1 MENIVPPPRGDIVA
15 RVLALALSEN
25 ESDPVFFQKNLKRR
39 ANSMITNEPA
49 PYRIPTLNK
58 MAKAPGIRFHALFCC
73 EREPN
78 RQWTLPPLQFD
89 YTYLREHISTY
100 KGRYIHNNIDVL
112 PALNRLAPDVVIT
125 TGFNPTHLYS
135 FAYAL
140 AKGIAHVSM
149 TDGTFES
156 ELSLSSFHR
165 QVRRAVYARSHA
177 FIWAGLGGKKLY
189 ASYGI
194 AESRSFQSC
203 LCVDNAAYC
212 RANEHDDHRFD
223 FIFCGRIEPVKNPLF
238 ALELALEVARR
249 LNRVVKIL
257 YVGAGA
263 EEAALRRAAAVH
275 ADRVDVVLHGF
286 ASQSELPALYR
297 SARIFL
303 FPTSWD
309 PWGVVANEACAAG
322 LPVIVSPKAGV
333 AGELVVDG
341 QNGFVCDLD
350 VGLWADR
357 AVMLL
362 TRTALYRAFSQASR
376 AMVSH
381 FTFDAASDGILAAC
395 KFASAERTRH
405 RNITSAGS
413 V

>member
-1 MENIVPPPRGDIVA
+1 MIKI
-15 RVLALALSEN
+15 AL
-25 ESDPVFFQKNLKRR
+25 
-39 ANSMITNEPA
+39 ITNEPA

-58 MAKAPGIRFHALFCC
+58 MAEASGIRFHALFCC

-78 RQWTLPPLQFD
+78 RQWTLPPLKFD
-89 YTYLREHISTY
+89 CTYLRERISTY

-140 AKGIAHVSM
+140 IKGVAHVSM

-156 ELSLSSFHR
+156 ELNLSTFHR

-177 FIWAGLGGKKLY
+177 FIWASLGGKKLY

-203 LCVDNAAYC
+203 LCVDNAVYV
-212 RANEHDDHRFD
+212 RQDQYDDLRFD

-238 ALELALEVARR
+238 ALELASEVARR

-257 YVGAGA
+257 YVGTGA
-263 EEAALRRAAAVH
+263 EEAALRQAAASH
-275 ADRVDVVLHGF
+275 ADNLDVVFHGF
-286 ASQSELPALYR
+286 ASQNELPALYR

-333 AGELVVDG
+333 AGELVIDG
-341 QNGFVCDLD
+341 KNGFICALD

-362 TRTALYRAFSQASR
+362 TQKTLYRSFSQASR
-376 AMVSH
+376 TIVSH

-395 KFASAERTRH
+395 KFASAERPRH
-405 RNITSAGS
+405 RNIAS
-413 V
+413 VDSV